1 MDKYDWGGGKIKIN
15 SKKVIIAGIVGGIV
29 NTIYS
34 ILVCSGIMMPYLEE
48 ITGKDFWIPNTVAHI
63 AIMTVFSFLICILWA
78 FGYAI
83 LYKGIPGVGLSK
95 GVSYGFLLWL
105 LGILPQT
112 VALHLH
118 TTIWPEFNWVFLSIN
133 SLVRWLIL
141 GIVYATIYKI
151 E

>member
-1 MDKYDWGGGKIKIN
+1 MN
-15 SKKVIIAGIVGGIV
+15 LKKVLIAGIIAGVV
-29 NTIYS
+29 NTVYS
-34 ILVCSGIMMPYLEE
+34 ILVCSGFIMPYLEE
-48 ITGKDFWIPNTVAHI
+48 ITGSDFWVENTVSHI
-63 AIMTVFSFLICILWA
+63 AIMTIFSFSICILWA
-78 FGYAI
+78 FGYAL
-83 LYKGIPGVGLSK
+83 LYKGIPGSGLSK
-95 GVSYGFLLWL
+95 GVAYGFLLWL

-141 GIVYATIYKI
+141 GLVYAFIYKI

>member
-1 MDKYDWGGGKIKIN
+1 MN
-15 SKKVIIAGIVGGIV
+15 LKKVLIAGVAAGIV

-34 ILVCSGIMMPYLEE
+34 ILVCSGLIMPYLEE
-48 ITGKDFWIPNTVAHI
+48 ITGSDFWVENTVSHI
-63 AIMTVFSFLICILWA
+63 AIMTVFSFSTCILWA
-78 FGYAI
+78 FGYAL
-83 LYKGIPGVGLSK
+83 LYKGIPGSGLIK

-141 GIVYATIYKI
+141 GLVYAFIYKI